1 VSSSQVVLV
10 SGGSRGLGLAIV
22 RHRIALGDRVATF
35 SRTRTPELDALAA
48 EVGEDVLLARPID
61 ALDFDAVMSWVRDV
75 ADAFGRIDGLVNNA
89 AIGQDS
95 LLAHTAPGEIARIVR
110 TNLEAPIVLT
120 REVVRRMLVQR
131 TPGRIVFITS
141 IAGRSGYAGLTVYG
155 ATKGALEA
163 FARGLARELQGRVL
177 VNCLA
182 PGFFASEMSSVLAD
196 EQLES
201 IVRRTPTGQLTTAEL
216 LLAPLDLLLAP
227 GTNLNGETIVVDGG
241 ASA

>member
-1 VSSSQVVLV
+1 MIACADRMVDAASGCRAELV
-10 SGGSRGLGLAIV
+10 DLSDV
-22 RHRIALGDRVATF
+22 
-35 SRTRTPELDALAA
+35 
-48 EVGEDVLLARPID
+48 ED
-61 ALDFDAVMSWVRDV
+61 
-75 ADAFGRIDGLVNNA
+75 
-89 AIGQDS
+89 
-95 LLAHTAPGEIARIVR
+95 
-110 TNLEAPIVLT
+110 
-120 REVVRRMLVQR
+120 
-131 TPGRIVFITS
+131 
-141 IAGRSGYAGLTVYG
+141 
-155 ATKGALEA
+155 
-163 FARGLARELQGRVL
+163 GLARELQGRVL